1 MNNEIIKAYLQ
12 KFNDVANDLNNV
24 NYYLYA
30 VRVNNRVNN
39 KDNNCLSS
47 LTYDFFDSQM
57 DKKMIKENVEAILH
71 FTENKYLKD
80 DETVYEEYKETN
92 YKTHKDYI
100 MLSELDFT
108 DENIKNGTL
117 PGLNPDNYK
126 VQVFL
131 NSINNSNQISSSEF
145 RNFKGIKYTVFYGET
160 LPRDNSEKHRLVIVN
175 RGNPIYKPKSLLF
188 TFDDDDGNLK
198 YNPIKKNL
206 IKIPFYPGMII
217 IDDLCIFIN
226 ENIKVLFG
234 FTEQIKALRDNK
246 VSELENMFNEEE
258 MLITNIK
265 KFSNSGKNYNYF
277 STYDDERVNN
287 IKNKDAKTIKELE
300 KIGLKF
306 ENNSPIIEN
315 ENDAEKLLGYICH
328 VLKRDIY
335 DENEISISLNNKRL
349 SW

>member
-1 MNNEIIKAYLQ
+1 
-12 KFNDVANDLNNV
+12 
-24 NYYLYA
+24 
-30 VRVNNRVNN
+30 
-39 KDNNCLSS
+39 
-47 LTYDFFDSQM
+47 
-57 DKKMIKENVEAILH
+57 
-71 FTENKYLKD
+71 
-80 DETVYEEYKETN
+80 
-92 YKTHKDYI
+92 

-108 DENIKNGTL
+108 DKNIKNGTL

-198 YNPIKKNL
+198 YNPIKENL